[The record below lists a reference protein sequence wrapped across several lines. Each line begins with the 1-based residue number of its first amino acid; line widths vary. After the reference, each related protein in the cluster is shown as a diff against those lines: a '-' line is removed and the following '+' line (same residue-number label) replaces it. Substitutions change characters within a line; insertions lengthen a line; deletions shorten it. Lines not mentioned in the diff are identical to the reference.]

1 MSAPRALPVARP
13 APSHARDLALLRLS
27 LAATWLATA
36 AASAI
41 EARGQSARLLALA
54 GIRSPGWQAVAL
66 WGGVAWD
73 TLVGLALAAW
83 PRRRAVDAALASML
97 ALTAVASL
105 LLPSMWL
112 HPLGPLLKNLPIGAA
127 LVVLRRNLR

>member
-1 MSAPRALPVARP
+1 M
-13 APSHARDLALLRLS
+13 
-27 LAATWLATA
+27 
-36 AASAI
+36 
-41 EARGQSARLLALA
+41 
-54 GIRSPGWQAVAL
+54 
-66 WGGVAWD
+66 AWD